1 MFVSYSFEDYDWVVE
16 TLLPVLEKR
25 NVKYVVRSQDFKP
38 GKGFYDSMANSVYNS
53 RKVLLVMSANYF
65 SNDFCMEEMQ
75 MVLYRSAERG
85 DDSLIL
91 VRIDNTEIK
100 DIPKTLR
107 HKTFIDFT
115 SREEVAT
122 WQNRIL
128 ESVVS
133 EDRSTLNGTP
143 HECTDST
150 GASDTFQLIL

>member
-1 MFVSYSFEDYDWVVE
+1 
-16 TLLPVLEKR
+16 
-25 NVKYVVRSQDFKP
+25 
-38 GKGFYDSMANSVYNS
+38 MANSVYNS

-75 MVLYRSAERG
+75 MALYRSAERG

-133 EDRSTLNGTP
+133 EDRSTLNETP